1 MAGVVDISPGRFRHW
16 SILAFGAW
24 NAVIWLARIRNIVAD
39 ESLDAGGRVLWLV
52 PAVVFGFG
60 GLLAIAAWWR
70 GGVALARP
78 LTALVA
84 AVALYWPV
92 RTVLILLDGRS
103 PAFRFVHLAL
113 AVVSVGL
120 AVAVWRRL
128 QRTNLIPTGS
138 YR

>member
-1 MAGVVDISPGRFRHW
+1 MAGVVDPAPGRFRHW

-24 NAVIWLARIRNIVAD
+24 NAVIWLARIRNIAAD
-39 ESLDAGGRVLWLV
+39 ESLGAGGRALWLV

-70 GGVALARP
+70 GGAALARP
-78 LTALVA
+78 LAAVVA
-84 AVALYWPV
+84 AVVLYWPV

-103 PAFRFVHLAL
+103 MAFRLVHLVL

-128 QRTNLIPTGS
+128 QRTNLISSGA

>member
-1 MAGVVDISPGRFRHW
+1 MAGVVDPAPGRFRHW
-16 SILAFGAW
+16 SVLAFGAW

-39 ESLDAGGRVLWLV
+39 ESLGTGGRALWLV

-60 GLLAIAAWWR
+60 GLLAVAAWWR

-78 LTALVA
+78 LTAVVA
-84 AVALYWPV
+84 AVVLYWPV

-103 PAFRFVHLAL
+103 MAFRLVHVVLA
-113 AVVSVGL
+113 AVSVSL

-128 QRTNLIPTGS
+128 QQTNLIPTGA

>member
-1 MAGVVDISPGRFRHW
+1 M
-16 SILAFGAW
+16 
-24 NAVIWLARIRNIVAD
+24 IWLARIRNIAAD
-39 ESLDAGGRVLWLV
+39 DSLGTGGRALWLV

-70 GGVALARP
+70 GGAALARP
-78 LTALVA
+78 LTAVVA
-84 AVALYWPV
+84 AVVLYWPV

-103 PAFRFVHLAL
+103 MAFRLVHLVL

-128 QRTNLIPTGS
+128 QRTNLISSGA